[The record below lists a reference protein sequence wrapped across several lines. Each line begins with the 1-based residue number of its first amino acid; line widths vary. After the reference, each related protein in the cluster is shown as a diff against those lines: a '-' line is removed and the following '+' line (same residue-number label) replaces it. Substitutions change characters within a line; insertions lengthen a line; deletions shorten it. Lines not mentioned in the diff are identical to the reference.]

1 MVRAKDKYDS
11 IENPHATAVIR
22 KLELEDP
29 ALKQE
34 FIPIEIQD
42 ISTQDLLPFSIYF
55 PFLTNKEPLT
65 LKKIATAGSFLNS
78 RWKTLFR
85 ENSIE
90 HAYVHVNEFDHYVS
104 YINNRF
110 KKALANV
117 YLSAEKKNEIIYRNA
132 SYVMN
137 RILSDPRSGRN
148 IHMGIDMVNMLSSY
162 IVKNEITASMLAKL
176 FSKNYEL
183 FSHSLQVALLT
194 MVFCRFLKSD
204 ANSIFYGGLGALLHD
219 IGKVDLPREILLKKA
234 KLTED
239 DFALMK
245 QHPELGVK
253 ILRQHSSI
261 GEEVLEIVYQHHE
274 NADGGGY
281 PCGLTIGEISPL
293 AQIVRIVDCYDALT
307 TNRVYK
313 NALSPFEALKEMVME
328 MKHAFNLKLLE
339 LFVIFLGY

>member
-1 MVRAKDKYDS
+1 MVRGRGRDDS
-11 IENPHATAVIR
+11 VEDPYKIAVIKR
-22 KLELEDP
+22 VDVDDP
-29 ALKQE
+29 GLKRE

-42 ISTQDLLPFSIYF
+42 ISAQDLLPFSIYF
-55 PFLTNKEPLT
+55 PFLTNKET
-65 LKKIATAGSFLNS
+65 INLKKIATSGGFLNS
-78 RWKTLFR
+78 RWKTLFQ
-85 ENSIE
+85 ENSIN
-90 HAYVHVNEFDHYVS
+90 HAYVHVNEFDRYVS

-117 YLSAEKKNEIIYRNA
+117 YLNAEKKNEIIYRNA

-239 DFALMK
+239 EFALMK

-261 GEEVLEIVYQHHE
+261 SEEVLEIVYQHHE
-274 NADGGGY
+274 NADGSGY

-293 AQIVRIVDCYDALT
+293 GQIVRIVDCYDALT
-307 TNRVYK
+307 TNRFYK
-313 NALSPFEALKEMVME
+313 NALRPFEALKEMVME
-328 MKHAFNLKLLE
+328 MKHAFDLKLLE